1 MPNFDDQ
8 SIVLAILAGSLIL
21 FITDAVRFE
30 VTALAVVVALV
41 LTGVLDVEEGFDG
54 FSSSAVVL
62 IAAMYMF
69 GHAFTK
75 SGLAEGMGRRI
86 LGAGPATPAV
96 NRGSCCG
103 SQPSQALSS
112 VLSNTGVVATLIP
125 VANSVSHRLR
135 VPLSGSP
142 PHGR

>member
-41 LTGVLDVEEGFDG
+41 LTGVLDVEEGFNG

-75 SGLAEGMGRRI
+75 SGLAEGMGRRL
-86 LGAGPATPAV
+86 LGAGPAHPGREPGVVLRVTAV
-96 NRGSCCG
+96 SGL
-103 SQPSQALSS
+103 LSS
-112 VLSNTGVVATLIP
+112 VLSNNRISNP
-125 VANSVSHRLR
+125 S
-135 VPLSGSP
+135 
-142 PHGR
+142 